1 MKTALAIIKGSVAYT
16 IIKGSVAY
24 TIIKG
29 SVVYT
34 IKGKLT
40 KLSLKNGNKRSC
52 HCIMLVMVAC
62 IEKKNTLNGLI
73 CNHI

>member
-16 IIKGSVAY
+16 I
-24 TIIKG
+24 
-29 SVVYT
+29 
-34 IKGKLT
+34 KGKLT
-40 KLSLKNGNKRSC
+40 KLSLINGNKESC

-62 IEKKNTLNGLI
+62 IEKKNILNGLI